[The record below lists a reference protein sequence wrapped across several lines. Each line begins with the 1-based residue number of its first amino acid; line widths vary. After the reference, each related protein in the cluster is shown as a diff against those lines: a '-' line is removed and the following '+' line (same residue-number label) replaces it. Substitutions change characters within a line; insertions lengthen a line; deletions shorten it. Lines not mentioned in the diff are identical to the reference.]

1 MKVLRQIGHGDADA
15 GLRLDDD
22 PIPAPGPGEVVVA
35 LEVAP
40 VQLLE
45 VWNLKGPLRFPAKE
59 LPRVPGSEGVGRIVQ
74 VGDNVTRFKRGDRV
88 FTPKFT
94 GTFREM
100 MACPAETTYRAP
112 EGVPADQLCIV
123 STMGLT
129 AILLLEDYV
138 PLPPGAWLMHDAA
151 NSSIGR
157 FVVGMAHARGWR
169 TVNIVRRAGLDNE
182 IKALGGDA
190 VVVDPGTPEGLK
202 CAVDAA
208 TGGAA
213 ITVAL
218 DMIGGDLAGR
228 LAHGLAENGTLVL
241 YGATGG
247 EPARVD
253 FIDMG
258 RRGTTLT
265 GMGMSRS
272 FNKRTPEQ
280 KDAVWDQLGRWAR
293 DGVLKTRIA
302 GAYALS
308 DYKAA
313 YAHAAVP
320 SRERDGKVIFR
331 FD

>member
-1 MKVLRQIGHGDADA
+1 VKVLRQIGHGDADA

-22 PIPAPGPGEVVVA
+22 PVPEPGPGEVVVA

-45 VWNLKGPLRFPAKE
+45 VWNLRGPLRFPAKG
-59 LPRVPGSEGVGRIVQ
+59 LPRVPGSEGVGRVTA
-74 VGDNVTRFKRGDRV
+74 VGEGVTRFNVGDRV

-100 MACPAETTYRAP
+100 MACPAETAYRAP
-112 EGVPADQLCIV
+112 EGVAAEQLCII

-138 PLPPGAWLMHDAA
+138 PLPAGAWLMHDAA

-157 FVVGMAHARGWR
+157 FIVGMAHAKGWR

-182 IKALGGDA
+182 IKALGGDV

-202 CAVDAA
+202 RAVDAA
-208 TGGAA
+208 TGGAE
-213 ITVAL
+213 IRIAL

-228 LAHGLAENGTLVL
+228 LAHCLAENGTLVL
-241 YGATGG
+241 YGATSG

-272 FNKRTPEQ
+272 FNKRTPAQ
-280 KDAVWDQLGRWAR
+280 KDAVWDQLGRWAQA
-293 DGVLKTRIA
+293 GVLKTRIA
-302 GAYALS
+302 GTYPLA

-313 YAHAAVP
+313 YAHAATP

-331 FD
+331 FN